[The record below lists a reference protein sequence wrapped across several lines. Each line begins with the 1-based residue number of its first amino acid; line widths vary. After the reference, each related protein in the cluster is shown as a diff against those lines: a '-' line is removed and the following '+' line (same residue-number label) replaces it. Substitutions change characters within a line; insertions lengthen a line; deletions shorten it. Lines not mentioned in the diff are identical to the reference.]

1 METKKTINQDM
12 GDTVRLPDSLKWKSN
27 LILENDLR
35 FDPSCCGANLFISDE
50 NIHLK
55 KITNTAEWRTCRA
68 MNAGWSEGIHYWS
81 IRINDRGPEGYL
93 MIGIVTE
100 KFDTSAAIHPG
111 GTTDSYGFY
120 VINGN
125 KYNGGNAAA
134 FISDLPKN
142 NDVIGVLLD
151 FDSRTLSYFKNGAIL
166 GTAYGLLPVN
176 GSATKYYPAV
186 GFYSLGQ
193 WVNFVNTVKF

>member
-1 METKKTINQDM
+1 METKKPINQDM
-12 GDTVRLPDSLKWKSN
+12 RDTVLLADSLKWKSN

-35 FDPSCCGANLFISDE
+35 FDPSCCGVNLFISDE

-55 KITNTAEWRTCRA
+55 KITNTAAWRTCRA

-81 IRINDRGPEGYL
+81 IRINDRGPEGYV

-100 KFDTSAAIHPG
+100 KFDTSKAIYPG
-111 GTTDSYGFY
+111 NTADSYGFY
-120 VINGN
+120 VYNGN
-125 KYNGGNAAA
+125 KYNGGSSVA

-151 FDSRTLSYFKNGAIL
+151 FDSRTLSYFKNGTIL
-166 GTAYGLLPVN
+166 GTAFGLLPVN

-193 WVNFVNTVKF
+193 WVNFVHTAKF